1 MAFRSQSVVEE
12 PRMVELP
19 YSTTPDRLNII
30 GPTSSNQNRIHTSE
44 IRTQVV
50 TSSGQP
56 ISIVE
61 NPVKIPVVS
70 GKKKK
75 FACHICGKEYNTK
88 QYVKQHVK
96 SIHKQADGKQ
106 PIVAIDPNTQT
117 TKLANNFNGQ
127 VGNGQDTQFIQKRF
141 ICHADGCGMKFAS
154 SVLLQK
160 HQRNVHGMPMS
171 ISNNNHSQHSLS
183 LQVT

>member
-1 MAFRSQSVVEE
+1 MSDSTLSDNDFKNEMA
-12 PRMVELP
+12 LDW
-19 YSTTPDRLNII
+19 TTLKILNLE
-30 GPTSSNQNRIHTSE
+30 SSCFN
-44 IRTQVV
+44 
-50 TSSGQP
+50 P
-56 ISIVE
+56 IKSIVE

-117 TKLANNFNGQ
+117 TKEWF
-127 VGNGQDTQFIQKRF
+127 
-141 ICHADGCGMKFAS
+141 
-154 SVLLQK
+154 SVTTVQYD
-160 HQRNVHGMPMS
+160 
-171 ISNNNHSQHSLS
+171 
-183 LQVT
+183 

>member
-56 ISIVE
+56 IRNGLE
-61 NPVKIPVVS
+61 NRPIKSSSQGCKMGSKSDCVICEISKIATS
-70 GKKKK
+70 QIAKIANRNLCF
-75 FACHICGKEYNTK
+75 FAKI
-88 QYVKQHVK
+88 
-96 SIHKQADGKQ
+96 
-106 PIVAIDPNTQT
+106 
-117 TKLANNFNGQ
+117 ANFFLRF
-127 VGNGQDTQFIQKRF
+127 FI
-141 ICHADGCGMKFAS
+141 
-154 SVLLQK
+154 
-160 HQRNVHGMPMS
+160 
-171 ISNNNHSQHSLS
+171 
-183 LQVT
+183 